1 MRTSEINFNPRSYK
15 RSDHYDLDKGM
26 DYMNFN
32 PRSYKRSDSKRRWE
46 KNIFYYFNPRSYK
59 RSDRV
64 RSPIFCKLCI
74 SIHAPTRGAT
84 IALQLK
90 IIILTIS
97 IHAPTRGATARC
109 LNPTATT
116 YHFNPRSYKRSDIV
130 VREA

>member
-1 MRTSEINFNPRSYK
+1 
-15 RSDHYDLDKGM
+15 
-26 DYMNFN
+26 MNFN

-64 RSPIFCKLCI
+64 RSPIFCKLCISIHAPTRGATPSAPNRLAVFII